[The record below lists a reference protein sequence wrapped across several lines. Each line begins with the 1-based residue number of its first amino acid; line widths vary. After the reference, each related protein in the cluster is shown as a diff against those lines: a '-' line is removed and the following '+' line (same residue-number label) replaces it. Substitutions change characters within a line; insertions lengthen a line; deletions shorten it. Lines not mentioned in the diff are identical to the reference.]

1 MSLFRT
7 FTVACPACGTAVEF
21 SVVNSVNATRRPD
34 LRDAILDGSFQRK
47 TCTNC
52 DESFRVE
59 PEFNYLDVGRNQWI
73 AAFPLSKL
81 GEWDK
86 WEQHARDIFDRAFG
100 ARASAPAQAIGAD
113 LVGRLTFGW
122 AALRE
127 KLVAGE
133 RGLDDVT
140 LELCK
145 IAMLRGLEGQPL
157 ANHTEVRLFGF
168 EEQDFVMGWIVATS
182 EFPVDMMRV
191 PRALYDEIAADAEG
205 WQELRNELSSG
216 LFVDEQKLMIASA

>member
-7 FTVACPACGTAVEF
+7 FAVACPACSASVEF
-21 SVVNSVNATRRPD
+21 SVVNSVNAARRPD

-47 TCTNC
+47 SCPTCN
-52 DESFRVE
+52 ESFRVE
-59 PEFNYLDVGRNQWI
+59 PEFNYLDVTRNQWI

-81 GEWDK
+81 GAWDK
-86 WEQHARDIFDRAFG
+86 WEQHTREIFSKAFG
-100 ARASAPAQAIGAD
+100 AQASGPAQEIGAD
-113 LVGRLTFGW
+113 LKPRLTFGW

-127 KLVAGE
+127 KLVAAE
-133 RGLDDVT
+133 QGLDDAT

-157 ANHTEVRLFGF
+157 ANHTELRLYGF
-168 EEQDFVMGWIVATS
+168 EEQDFVMGWIVATT

-191 PRALYDEIAADAEG
+191 PRSLYDEIAADPEG
-205 WQELRNELSSG
+205 WHELRNELSQG